1 MDFEIDVRGNYA
13 GLINMEEIFQRYPI
27 IEEKSELI
35 MSSYDTETMIDDKI
49 IKPLTVRLKEMTFG
63 VELETDKEKF
73 TDAIKKAL
81 KMKIVTNAIKLLL
94 KRGDISFSAA
104 LEKVEFAEKD
114 LEDIVQGLY
123 NSISKRID
131 FEDALS
137 KLITPLPE
145 FYN

>member
-35 MSSYDTETMIDDKI
+35 MSSHDTETMIDDKI
-49 IKPLTVRLKEMTFG
+49 IKPLTVRLKEMIFG